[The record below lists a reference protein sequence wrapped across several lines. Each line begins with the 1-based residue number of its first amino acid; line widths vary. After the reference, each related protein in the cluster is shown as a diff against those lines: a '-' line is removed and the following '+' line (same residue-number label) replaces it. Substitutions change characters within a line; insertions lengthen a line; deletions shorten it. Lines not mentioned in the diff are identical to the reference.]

1 MLRLN
6 FNSPLFEISAG
17 QTFLSGWPDVAR
29 GPPIEEPCFKVC
41 KAKKKTDV
49 NLLRTQVDSELLEAY
64 ISPLGSLCPW
74 KYIIYKNS
82 FLSIFIKRMSLGWV
96 ECHVTLYAEIKSQ
109 DFRHERDIGIFP
121 SDQCYPHFHIVF
133 ILFILILH
141 AELRD
146 GNRPCS
152 QSDRK

>member
-1 MLRLN
+1 MIN
-6 FNSPLFEISAG
+6 YS
-17 QTFLSGWPDVAR
+17 
-29 GPPIEEPCFKVC
+29 FKVC
-41 KAKKKTDV
+41 KAKENPDV
-49 NLLRTQVDSELLEAY
+49 NLLRTQVRQWITWGIHKSFGFSLSLEIY
-64 ISPLGSLCPW
+64 YLQEFSS
-74 KYIIYKNS
+74 KYIY
-82 FLSIFIKRMSLGWV
+82 KRMSLSWV

-146 GNRPCS
+146 RATGHVPS
-152 QSDRK
+152 QTESSHFLLF